1 MRRKALVRE
10 ATDTY
15 QARSERLKDLPE
27 NLRPRELLE
36 RVGVENLNDADLL
49 AVLLG
54 TGTRGLNVLDLAR
67 QLLRHYGN
75 LTALSRANLHDLRS
89 APELRGLGRVK
100 AMLLKAALDLPRR
113 VALENRE
120 QRPAVR
126 TPEDA
131 ARLMRERALSLTREC
146 FWVIPLDARNRLQAD
161 PVEISRGILDAS
173 LVHPREVFQKAI
185 LVGSKGIVLA
195 HNHPSGDPT
204 PSAEDI
210 RITRQLV
217 QAGRILDIHVLDH
230 VIIGQRGEN
239 RSTDYLSLRETGLV
253 DFAGGE

>member
-1 MRRKALVRE
+1 MRRKTLARE
-10 ATDTY
+10 ATDEY
-15 QARSERLKDLPE
+15 QVRSERLKNLPE
-27 NLRPRELLE
+27 NIRPREMLE
-36 RVGVENLNDADLL
+36 RVGVENLDDAALL

-54 TGTRGLNVLDLAR
+54 TGTRGLNVLDLAQR
-67 QLLRHYGN
+67 LLRHYGN
-75 LTALSRANLHDLRS
+75 LTALSRADLHDLKS

-120 QRPAVR
+120 QRPSVR

-131 ARLMRERALSLTREC
+131 ARLMRERVRTLAREC
-146 FWVIPLDARNRLQAD
+146 FWVIPLDARNRLQSE

-173 LVHPREVFQKAI
+173 LVHPREVFQSAI
-185 LVGSKGIVLA
+185 IAGSKGIVLA

-230 VIIGQRGEN
+230 VIIGQRSET
-239 RSTDYLSLRETGLV
+239 RSTDFLSLRETGLV
-253 DFAGGE
+253 DFAAGA